1 MHKDIFTLLL
11 SHAYIRAINIY
22 YPTLVK
28 IYFKHV
34 MCILVEFV
42 SVPMVTNVDG
52 AQGKGLFYSLF
63 MNIYIKS

>member
-1 MHKDIFTLLL
+1 
-11 SHAYIRAINIY
+11 
-22 YPTLVK
+22 
-28 IYFKHV
+28 

-52 AQGKGLFYSLF
+52 AQGKGLFYSHMIPQLF